1 MATKKVP
8 IKISNGEFV
17 IPAILVP
24 IIGLENLEKMNKRGL
39 EYREK
44 NREEA
49 PPQEAQQQDVPVEP
63 SEVPSRGVPGE
74 INLAQGG
81 ALADQMNQL
90 M

>member
-1 MATKKVP
+1 
-8 IKISNGEFV
+8 
-17 IPAILVP
+17 
-24 IIGLENLEKMNKRGL
+24 MNKRGL

-49 PPQEAQQQDVPVEP
+49 PPPDAQAQDVPVEP

-81 ALADQMNQL
+81 MLADQMDRL
-90 M
+90 L